1 MMKNW
6 KRWMTAM
13 TALVLTAGMLVGCKG
28 ESQINAT
35 TSSYEEMVAYLQEEN
50 VIAKDASAVNINETA
65 GYLTDNTGGE
75 IPFAAIADEANDYD
89 GVYLFWWNLEEPSEL
104 YEMYESMQ
112 NNAGVIVYMGGA
124 AILETEAQNGA
135 YAIAFSDD
143 YTNKEQALEV
153 FLAIESE

>member
-1 MMKNW
+1 
-6 KRWMTAM
+6 
-13 TALVLTAGMLVGCKG
+13 
-28 ESQINAT
+28 
-35 TSSYEEMVAYLQEEN
+35 MVAYLQEED